1 MLGKNQLLEQL
12 GESYGYVSAMM
23 DRKVEGYKLSA
34 AEKSAKAA
42 SGLITSVILASIGG
56 VLAIFALL
64 TLAFFLAGMV
74 DATYGF
80 GIVTLILLVVLGV
93 IFLFRKALIVNP
105 TVSQVIHLFFSED
118 ESAPSNEQ

>member
-12 GESYGYVSAMM
+12 GESYGYVSAMV

-42 SGLITSVILASIGG
+42 SGFITGVILASIGG
-56 VLAIFALL
+56 IFAVFGLL
-64 TLAFFLAGMV
+64 TLAFFLADMAE
-74 DATYGF
+74 ATYGF
-80 GIVTLILLVVLGV
+80 GMVTLILLALLIL

-105 TVSQVIHLFFSED
+105 TVSQVIQLFFSED
-118 ESAPSNEQ
+118 EKPASHE

>member
-42 SGLITSVILASIGG
+42 SGFITGIIIASIGG
-56 VLAIFALL
+56 VFSIFALL
-64 TLAFFLAGMV
+64 TLAFFLADMAQ
-74 DATYGF
+74 ATYGF
-80 GIVTLILLVVLGV
+80 GIVTLILFAVLALII
-93 IFLFRKALIVNP
+93 IFRRVLIVNP
-105 TVSQVIHLFFSED
+105 TVSKVIQLFFAED
-118 ESAPSNEQ
+118 EKPASHE